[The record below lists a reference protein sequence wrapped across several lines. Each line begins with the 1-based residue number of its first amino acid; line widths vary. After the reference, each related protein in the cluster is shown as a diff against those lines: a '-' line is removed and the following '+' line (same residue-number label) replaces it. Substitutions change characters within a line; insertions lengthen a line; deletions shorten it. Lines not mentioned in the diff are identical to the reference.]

1 MEEPAN
7 DNREAGV
14 EPANDM
20 VTCFVSGATIP
31 RAEAIPVPLGR
42 GQLVLRDRPEPVPR
56 LDARDDHL
64 RRVGGLGG

>member
-42 GQLVLRDRPEPVPR
+42 GQLVWMQAEFC
-56 LDARDDHL
+56 RDDDPGD
-64 RRVGGLGG
+64 RRHR